1 MASKTINPFTFLQ
14 QVRAETAKVT
24 WPSRRETMISTIMV
38 VVFAFIAA
46 IFFFAADQLMGF
58 GSSTS
63 SASATRQRPRRKI
76 EMTARWYIVH
86 AYSNFEKK
94 VAEDIEHKAKQKGLS
109 DQIEQIV
116 VPTEKVVEVRRGR
129 KVDAERKFFPGYV
142 LVRANLTDAV
152 FSLIKNTP
160 KVTGFLGDSK
170 PVPITDKEAERILHQ
185 VQEGVERPKPSV
197 TFEIGEQVRVSDGPF
212 ASFNGFV
219 QEVDEERARLKVEV
233 SIFGR
238 AVPVDLEFGQVEKG

>member
-1 MASKTINPFTFLQ
+1 MA
-14 QVRAETAKVT
+14 
-24 WPSRRETMISTIMV
+24 M
-38 VVFAFIAA
+38 
-46 IFFFAADQLMGF
+46 
-58 GSSTS
+58 
-63 SASATRQRPRRKI
+63 
-76 EMTARWYIVH
+76 RWYIVH

-94 VAEDIEHKAKQKGLS
+94 VAESILDQANQKGLAH
-109 DQIEQIV
+109 QIEQVV

-142 LVRANLTDAV
+142 LVKAHLTDAV

-170 PVPITDKEAERILHQ
+170 PVPITESEANRILMQ
-185 VQEGVERPKPSV
+185 VQEGVERPKASISY
-197 TFEIGEQVRVSDGPF
+197 EIGEQVRVSDGPF

-219 QEVDEERARLKVEV
+219 QEVDEERSRLKVEV

-238 AVPVDLEFGQVEKG
+238 AVPVDLEFGQVEKTLSRFRLKARNNRGGRGTSFSRRHWLRTTKLQPPAARLA